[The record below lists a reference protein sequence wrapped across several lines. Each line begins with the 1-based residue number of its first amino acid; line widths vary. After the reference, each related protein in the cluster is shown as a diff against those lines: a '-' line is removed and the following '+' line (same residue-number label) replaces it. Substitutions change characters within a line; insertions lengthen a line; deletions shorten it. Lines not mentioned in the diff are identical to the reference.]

1 MTAYIEKLKAQLQK
15 DLNGTWE
22 KTQDMSDFLQ
32 TSVTRNKYLTLAN
45 LLEQV
50 SFSDADYYRPQGQDQ
65 LGELHDEFYVDE
77 AALQQLII
85 DLFYEEI

>member
-1 MTAYIEKLKAQLQK
+1 MPTTTVHK
-15 DLNGTWE
+15 
-22 KTQDMSDFLQ
+22 
-32 TSVTRNKYLTLAN
+32 
-45 LLEQV
+45 
-50 SFSDADYYRPQGQDQ
+50 GQDQ